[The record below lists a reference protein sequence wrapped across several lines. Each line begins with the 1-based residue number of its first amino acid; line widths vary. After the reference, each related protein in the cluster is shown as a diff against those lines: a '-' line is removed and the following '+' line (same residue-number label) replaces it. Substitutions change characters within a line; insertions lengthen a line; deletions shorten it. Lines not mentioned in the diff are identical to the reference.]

1 MLQKQDNLG
10 AANRCAVQ
18 ILLTKGKENVEGSSM
33 LLGGKSEAQILEHVQ
48 FQPRQLFEAI
58 SWLTE
63 ILEQMEKEAPNKS
76 RP

>member
-1 MLQKQDNLG
+1 
-10 AANRCAVQ
+10 
-18 ILLTKGKENVEGSSM
+18 M

-76 RP
+76 RPWADQHIKE